1 MDDKTNLYV
10 FEKKEV
16 LLIFIFMILIAITS
30 FVLGVKVGKSF
41 TYSNVEQALEESKS
55 IQILS
60 PEEEKVEELMKAQ
73 PSQDQKDHSEILE
86 ENLKQELENRN
97 REETQTAPLGSDIGS
112 DIDPLFM
119 EDQPEVETSAAP
131 LEGKHTIQ
139 VGAHRS
145 KAEAE
150 QFANGFIARGYDTY
164 IKEVELSGRGI
175 WYRVS
180 IGAFDSLTQAKE
192 YVQKEQSLFQKEDYI
207 FQRL

>member
-60 PEEEKVEELMKAQ
+60 PEEEKVEELMNAQ
-73 PSQDQKDHSEILE
+73 PAPDQKDHSEILE
-86 ENLKQELENRN
+86 ENLRQELENRN
-97 REETQTAPLGSDIGS
+97 REETQSPPVGS

-119 EDQPEVETSAAP
+119 EDQLEVETSAAP